1 MLFKP
6 AGVNMQK
13 RKISAS
19 PASSQTLD
27 RLVKRITPNAALN
40 ELPITGSPKRIM
52 QEITRTIKAQP
63 SLAPAKSKL
72 VLFSGSRAKTKTMAA
87 EVIASVLGVDL
98 YRIDLKQVVNKYI
111 GETEKNL
118 AKLFDRAKRASS
130 VLLFDE
136 ADALF
141 GKRTDARAAH
151 DRYANLETGY
161 LLERIE
167 TYKGVVIL
175 STNLISNMD
184 KAIHR
189 RADWVVE
196 FSK

>member
-1 MLFKP
+1 
-6 AGVNMQK
+6 MQ
-13 RKISAS
+13 RSKISAS
-19 PASSQTLD
+19 PARSQTLD
-27 RLVKRITPNAALN
+27 RLVQRIAPKAALN
-40 ELPITGSPKRIM
+40 ELPITDSPKRIL

-63 SLAPAKSKL
+63 LRASTKSRL
-72 VLFSGSRAKTKTMAA
+72 VLFAGSSAKTKTMAA
-87 EVIASVLGVDL
+87 EAIAADLGVDL

-118 AKLFDRAKRASS
+118 AKLFDRAERDKT

-141 GKRTDARAAH
+141 GKRTDVRATH

-161 LLERIE
+161 LLQRIE

-175 STNLISNMD
+175 SSNLIRNID
-184 KAIHR
+184 KAMHR

>member
-1 MLFKP
+1 
-6 AGVNMQK
+6 MQK
-13 RKISAS
+13 TKISAS
-19 PASSQTLD
+19 PISDQILD
-27 RLVKRITPNAALN
+27 RLVQRITPKAALN

-52 QEITRTIKAQP
+52 QEITRTMKTQP
-63 SLAPAKSKL
+63 LRDSEKSRL
-72 VLFSGSRAKTKTMAA
+72 VLFAGSSAKTKTIAA
-87 EVIASVLGVDL
+87 EVVANVLGVDL

-118 AKLFDRAKRASS
+118 AKLFDWAKRANA
-130 VLLFDE
+130 VLFFDE

-141 GKRTDARAAH
+141 GKRTDVRAAN

-167 TYKGVVIL
+167 IYNGVVIL
-175 STNLISNMD
+175 STNLIRNMD

-189 RADWVVE
+189 RADWMVE

>member
-1 MLFKP
+1 
-6 AGVNMQK
+6 
-13 RKISAS
+13 
-19 PASSQTLD
+19 
-27 RLVKRITPNAALN
+27 
-40 ELPITGSPKRIM
+40 
-52 QEITRTIKAQP
+52 
-63 SLAPAKSKL
+63 
-72 VLFSGSRAKTKTMAA
+72 MAA

-118 AKLFDRAKRASS
+118 AKLFDRAERANT

-141 GKRTDARAAH
+141 DKRIDVRATH
-151 DRYANLETGY
+151 DRYTNLETGY
-161 LLERIE
+161 LLQRIE

-175 STNLISNMD
+175 STNLIRNID
-184 KAIHR
+184 KAMHR
-189 RADWVVE
+189 RADWIVE